1 MSATILYV
9 KHLVDGRGA
18 EGRPGPGLRLL
29 HAFLRP
35 VAYAGRED
43 GLQLR
48 ALLRAERHLVIVH
61 VDRLELALDDV
72 DTERRARHQLGRQPD
87 REQHVALARAGQGL
101 RLDDLVQ
108 QLSYGVDGPA

>member
-1 MSATILYV
+1 MRAAAASSAADPHQRQRLPRDRRRLVRSVVIIVVAMSATVLYV
-9 KHLVDGRGA
+9 EHLVDGRGA

-43 GLQLR
+43 GLQPC

-72 DTERRARHQLGRQPD
+72 DTE
-87 REQHVALARAGQGL
+87 
-101 RLDDLVQ
+101 
-108 QLSYGVDGPA
+108 

>member
-18 EGRPGPGLRLL
+18 EGGPGPGLRLL
-29 HAFLRP
+29 HALLRP

-43 GLQLR
+43 GLQPC

-87 REQHVALARAGQGL
+87 REQRDTGIPTLAIEVTGAKSAASICA
-101 RLDDLVQ
+101 DV
-108 QLSYGVDGPA
+108 